1 MNKFI
6 AISTL
11 LSSILMAEGSGY
23 ISQEFVDTSVEK
35 VERFYSSIEKD
46 IEYKG
51 NIGVETAYLRHDM
64 KGKRDNQSAI
74 RFEADGKYQFK
85 ENQKFVAKVKALYD
99 TNDNKRRYFDIN
111 DLYFQ
116 HDFEDYN
123 FLIGKSTRFWGAME
137 FYNQSDTF
145 NTKDWLDNPFD
156 YESKIGAWNIAYTRF
171 FDDSELSIIVKL
183 HEEKQAMQE
192 RRSVYNFLPTAYDKK
207 LDTDSD
213 NEPTIYLK
221 YSSSID
227 KYQVDYSLIYQ
238 NGYDEQRYMVQKTS
252 RDTNISSMQQ
262 HAYNVNKFIGFGT
275 MVRGDTL
282 YKTEL
287 AYTSSHD
294 DKVADYAQ
302 GSIGLEHTL
311 YGIWNKMDVGIIAE
325 YYKYKLFQNHRFN
338 AKSFGK
344 LFDDDLSLGFRLSLN
359 DISSSE
365 VLGGW
370 DIDRHNREQ
379 LFFVEYDT
387 RIEDK
392 YKLGVSYQHL
402 TPKEDSS
409 FEKLDSVMV
418 EFGYYF

>member
-23 ISQEFVDTSVEK
+23 ISQEFVDTTVEK
-35 VERFYSSIEKD
+35 VEGFYSSIGKD

-51 NIGVETAYLRHDM
+51 NIGVETAYLRHNM
-64 KGKRDNQSAI
+64 NGKRDNQSAI

-85 ENQKFVAKVKALYD
+85 ENQKFVTKVKALYD

-262 HAYNVNKFIGFGT
+262 HAYNVDKFIGFGT

-311 YGIWNKMDVGIIAE
+311 YGIWNKMDVGLIAE
-325 YYKYKLFQNHRFN
+325 YYKYKIFQNHRFN

-379 LFFVEYDT
+379 LFFVEYNT

>member
-262 HAYNVNKFIGFGT
+262 HAYNVDKFIGFGT

-311 YGIWNKMDVGIIAE
+311 YGIWNKMDVGLIAE
-325 YYKYKLFQNHRFN
+325 YYKYKIFQNHRFN

-379 LFFVEYDT
+379 LFFVEYNT

>member
-1 MNKFI
+1 
-6 AISTL
+6 
-11 LSSILMAEGSGY
+11 
-23 ISQEFVDTSVEK
+23 
-35 VERFYSSIEKD
+35 
-46 IEYKG
+46 
-51 NIGVETAYLRHDM
+51 M

-262 HAYNVNKFIGFGT
+262 HAYNVDKFIGFGT

-325 YYKYKLFQNHRFN
+325 YYKYKIFQNHRFN